1 MKVNLSLLNHSVED
15 IEFNELFKNHEQT
28 ILYFYPKDGTPWCTI
43 EAKDFSDNYA
53 IFRKHNI
60 WVYWVSK
67 DSDSSHCNFI
77 SKHGLSI
84 PLISDSELI
93 LHKQYDALWEKNLYG
108 KMVTWT
114 IRSTFLLDKK
124 WNIIKER
131 KNVKADN
138 HVQNII
144 SILWIK

>member
-60 WVYWVSK
+60 WV
-67 DSDSSHCNFI
+67 
-77 SKHGLSI
+77 
-84 PLISDSELI
+84 
-93 LHKQYDALWEKNLYG
+93 
-108 KMVTWT
+108 VTWT